1 MPNKAYKNMTGPQPR
16 RGIAK
21 ITPYVAGKSS
31 LPEIA
36 NPVRLASNES
46 AFGPSPNAIAAY
58 RAVETQLHR
67 YPDAH
72 QAELK
77 RAIAEVHGL
86 EEDRIVCGNGSDE
99 LIGLLTRAYVGR
111 GDELLISENHFVMC
125 PIYGMVQ
132 GAKIVMAPEKNFC
145 IDVDAILDR
154 VTPKTRMVSIANPN
168 NPTGTYIPREDVD
181 RLSASL
187 PPDVLLV
194 LDCAYAE
201 YVTVPEYDPGVEL
214 VRNSANVVMTRTF
227 SKMYGLAGLRI
238 GWAYGP
244 TAVIEI
250 IQRIRSP
257 FNTTSAGMAAAAAA
271 VQDTAY
277 IERIREH
284 NARWLARIS
293 DELSELGLSVVP
305 SVANFYL
312 IDFRACPAGSA
323 RGAVAYLEQRGI
335 IPRPVSTG
343 AQEHVLRITV
353 GLDEENEAV
362 LAALRNYLS
371 GAAANP
377 DANPQVDVSK
387 EPQRS

>member
-1 MPNKAYKNMTGPQPR
+1 MTQPEPR

-36 NPVRLASNES
+36 DPVRLASNES
-46 AFGPSPNAIAAY
+46 SFGPSPNAIAAY
-58 RAVETQLHR
+58 HAVATQLHR

-72 QAELK
+72 QLELK

-86 EEDRIVCGNGSDE
+86 EMDRIVCGNGSDE

-111 GDELLISENHFVMC
+111 GDELLIPENHFVMC

-132 GAKIVMAPEKNFC
+132 GAKIVMAPEKNFR
-145 IDVDAILDR
+145 IDVDASLDR
-154 VTPKTRMVSIANPN
+154 VTEKTRMVSIANPN

-181 RLSASL
+181 RLSANL
-187 PPDVLLV
+187 PPAVLLV

-201 YVTVPEYDPGVEL
+201 YVTLPDYDPGAEL

-244 TAVIEI
+244 KAVIEI

-257 FNTTSAGMAAAAAA
+257 FNTTSPALAAAAAA
-271 VQDTAY
+271 VRDTAY
-277 IERIREH
+277 IERVREH

-293 DELSELGLSVVP
+293 DELTELGLSVVP

-312 IDFRACPAGSA
+312 IDFRRCTAGSA
-323 RGAVAYLEQRGI
+323 RGAVAHLEKRGI

-343 AQEHVLRITV
+343 DQEHVLRITV
-353 GLDEENEAV
+353 GLDDENEAV
-362 LAALRNYLS
+362 LAALREYLT

-377 DANPQVDVSK
+377 DANPPANVSQQ
-387 EPQRS
+387 PQRP